1 MDLDLQAI
9 GKRTAPRRF
18 EYDWRD
24 CVLYALGVGA
34 TEQELACLSE
44 LEGPKVLPTF
54 AVVPALE
61 PVAEALGMAGGNI
74 AAMVHG
80 QQRVELAGPIPPE
93 GALETT
99 AWVDG
104 IYDKEKGALLVI
116 ATESRRPGAEPLLR
130 TTWQLY
136 FRGQGGWG
144 GPRGPEPPANLPR
157 EDAAPVHA
165 ATMPTLRTQALLYRL
180 CGDVNPIHASPDIAK
195 LVGFERPILHGLCVY
210 GFAARAAVAWGAG
223 GDPGRLRA
231 FEARFAKVAYPGDEL
246 RLEGW
251 PAGGDLL
258 VRAAVPARGVQVL
271 THGRAEFR

>member
-34 TEQELACLSE
+34 TESELACLSE

-61 PVAEALGMAGGNI
+61 PVAEALGMVGGNI
-74 AAMVHG
+74 AMLVHG

-93 GALETT
+93 GVLETV
-99 AWVDG
+99 AWVDEVF
-104 IYDKEKGALLVI
+104 DKEKGALLVI
-116 ATESRRPGAEPLLR
+116 GTESRRPGADPLLH
-130 TTWQLY
+130 TWWQLY
-136 FRGQGGWG
+136 FRAQGGWG
-144 GPRGPEPPANLPR
+144 GPRGPEPPANLPP
-157 EDAAPVHA
+157 EDAAPAHA
-165 ATMPTLRTQALLYRL
+165 TAMSTQRTQALLYRL
-180 CGDVNPIHASPDIAK
+180 SGDVNPIHASPDIAK

-210 GFAARAAVAWGAG
+210 GFAARAAIAWGAG
-223 GDPGRLRA
+223 GDPSRLRA
-231 FEARFAKVAYPGDEL
+231 FEARFAKVTYPGDEL
-246 RLEGW
+246 LLEGW

-258 VRAAVPARGVQVL
+258 VRASVPARGVQVL